1 MNLLK
6 QKKIDEDEDN
16 QAVGERENHFGSIG
30 SETRR
35 RIGALDEV
43 VQLNEDVD

>member
-6 QKKIDEDEDN
+6 KIFDEDEDN
-16 QAVGERENHFGSIG
+16 QAVGERENYFESIG

-35 RIGALDEV
+35 RIVALDEV